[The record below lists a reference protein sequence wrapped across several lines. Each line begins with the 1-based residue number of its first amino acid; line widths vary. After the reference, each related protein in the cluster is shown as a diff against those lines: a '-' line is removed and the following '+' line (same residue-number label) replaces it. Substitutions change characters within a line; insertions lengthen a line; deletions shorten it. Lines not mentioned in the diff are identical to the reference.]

1 MDDVIQI
8 LVFVV
13 TIVIFIASAV
23 IKQKKKPNGKSS
35 NFESVV
41 ESLFGIPSE
50 VNQPVK
56 SPIIKDYYEEEE
68 DFVIVESKKTEK
80 EYEEGVRSI
89 KLENNV
95 NRVELIEEEEDDEDQ
110 FDLRQ
115 AIIYSEIIN
124 RKEF

>member
-1 MDDVIQI
+1 MYLIKD
-8 LVFVV
+8 
-13 TIVIFIASAV
+13 FIHDEYDLR
-23 IKQKKKPNGKSS
+23 KERKS
-35 NFESVV
+35 
-41 ESLFGIPSE
+41 
-50 VNQPVK
+50 
-56 SPIIKDYYEEEE
+56 KDYYEEEE